1 MKRRKFLR
9 NTGIVLAGTTIAGY
23 AGIQRLASKIDEPID
38 ASMIPNG
45 SKVWSNWS
53 GNQSCT
59 PKEFFIPKS
68 ELELAEK
75 LRSSTEKMRIVGA
88 GHSFSPVVPSNEILS
103 SLKELN
109 GIVSYDIEKSQVVVK
124 AGTHL
129 YQLTPQLHELGLAFS
144 NLGDI
149 DRQTVGGAVSTS
161 THGTGSTLRSISSAV
176 IGFKMVTAE
185 GAIVECSADNNAELF
200 YGGTVALGA
209 LGIVTEYTLQLE
221 PTYKLKEVVYGASLK
236 ETMLNFSKLTEEN
249 RNFEFFPFLYSDSC
263 VHKLMNVTNEA
274 EKNLKH
280 GFFNDDFWVSSAHVL
295 SGQKVKNIK
304 RVQDLG
310 RKVYTEEERVGYSHQ
325 IYSSPRNIRF
335 NEIEYQLPI
344 EKGLA
349 CLDELRYVGQKG
361 DFPITYPIEVRTVEG
376 DDFWMSPFYKRKS
389 ISISIHQIVD
399 REFLPYFKAFDKVFC
414 KYEGRPHWGKLTYQN
429 KEYVSQMYSKYDDF
443 VALKQK
449 FDPTSRFSNDY
460 LVKLF
465 GS

>member
-149 DRQTVGGAVSTS
+149 DRQTVG
-161 THGTGSTLRSISSAV
+161 
-176 IGFKMVTAE
+176 
-185 GAIVECSADNNAELF
+185 
-200 YGGTVALGA
+200 
-209 LGIVTEYTLQLE
+209 
-221 PTYKLKEVVYGASLK
+221 
-236 ETMLNFSKLTEEN
+236 
-249 RNFEFFPFLYSDSC
+249 
-263 VHKLMNVTNEA
+263 
-274 EKNLKH
+274 
-280 GFFNDDFWVSSAHVL
+280 
-295 SGQKVKNIK
+295 
-304 RVQDLG
+304 
-310 RKVYTEEERVGYSHQ
+310 
-325 IYSSPRNIRF
+325 
-335 NEIEYQLPI
+335 
-344 EKGLA
+344 
-349 CLDELRYVGQKG
+349 
-361 DFPITYPIEVRTVEG
+361 
-376 DDFWMSPFYKRKS
+376 
-389 ISISIHQIVD
+389 
-399 REFLPYFKAFDKVFC
+399 
-414 KYEGRPHWGKLTYQN
+414 
-429 KEYVSQMYSKYDDF
+429 
-443 VALKQK
+443 
-449 FDPTSRFSNDY
+449 
-460 LVKLF
+460 
-465 GS
+465 